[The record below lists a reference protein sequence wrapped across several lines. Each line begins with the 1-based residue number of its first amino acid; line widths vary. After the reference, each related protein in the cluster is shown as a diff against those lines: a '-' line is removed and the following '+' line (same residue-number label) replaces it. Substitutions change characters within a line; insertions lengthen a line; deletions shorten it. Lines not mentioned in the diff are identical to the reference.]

1 MFERTRNAPGDY
13 ISSPEKRLG
22 RNPAAPGAVT
32 LSDVR
37 ESRGEAELESWMNAA
52 PPVSSTSAL
61 GHLFALV
68 WLQTRMI
75 ASYLWLFIRT
85 KIFRAPLSAAR
96 LSALHRRNARRFKET
111 AGRLKGANVKIGQLA
126 SMQAHLLPSEYVEEL
141 RALRDAVVPTP
152 FAEIAALVAS
162 ELGGAPL
169 EIFAEFDETPI
180 AAASMAQVHFARLK
194 TGEKVVVKVQHP
206 GLERSV
212 AIDLALMGFLIRAL
226 SVVFKKFDL
235 LTILRESEDPLR
247 RELDLV
253 LEGKA
258 TEEIGKDLEVLGV
271 IVPKV
276 YWEYTRRRVITLG
289 FIEGT
294 NVDCLPK
301 LREWKVD
308 RLALM
313 QTYLGSFLYQGF
325 VTGMFHAD
333 PHPGNVFCTPEGK
346 LALLD
351 FGMVKRLPEHVRE
364 GLMKETFGGYFN
376 RPKLYVDG
384 LIQKGAVGEGDRVK
398 LEAWAKKTFA
408 DPAARGVIFD
418 HDPKHSG
425 AVKSLV
431 SGLKDLVEL
440 ESFRTPQDNVM
451 FMRALGIVI
460 DVCKEVSPETQP
472 SDLAAPVMMPILMKF
487 MEEHPEYMTPED

>member
-1 MFERTRNAPGDY
+1 MT
-13 ISSPEKRLG
+13 
-22 RNPAAPGAVT
+22 
-32 LSDVR
+32 
-37 ESRGEAELESWMNAA
+37 
-52 PPVSSTSAL
+52 TSAL
-61 GHLFALV
+61 QHVLSLV
-68 WLQTRMI
+68 WLQTRMVV
-75 ASYLWLFIRT
+75 SYLWLFVRS
-85 KIFRAPLSAAR
+85 KIFRAPLTPER
-96 LSALHRRNARRFKET
+96 LSALHRMNARRFKDT
-111 AGRLKGANVKIGQLA
+111 ACRLKGANVKIGQLA

-141 RALRDAVVPTP
+141 RTLRDAVVPTP
-152 FAEIAALVAS
+152 FADIAALVAA
-162 ELGGAPL
+162 ELGGAPH
-169 EIFAEFDETPI
+169 EVFAEFDETPI
-180 AAASMAQVHFARLK
+180 AAASMAQVHAARLK
-194 TGEKVVVKVQHP
+194 SGEKVVVKVQHP

-212 AIDLALMGFLIRAL
+212 AIDLALMGLLLRAL
-226 SVVFKKFDL
+226 GLVFRKFNL
-235 LTILRESEDPLR
+235 LIVLRESEEPLR

-258 TEEIGKDLEVLGV
+258 TEEIGKDLEGLGV
-271 IVPKV
+271 LVPKV

-308 RLALM
+308 RVALM
-313 QTYLGSFLYQGF
+313 QSYLGSFLYQGF

-333 PHPGNVFCTPEGK
+333 PHPGNVFCTPQGK

-384 LIQKGAVGEGDRVK
+384 LIQKGAIGERDREKIEV
-398 LEAWAKKTFA
+398 WAKKTFA
-408 DPAARGVIFD
+408 DPAARGLIFD

-440 ESFRTPQDNVM
+440 ETFQTPQDNVM

-472 SDLAAPVMMPILMKF
+472 SELAAPVMMPILMKF
-487 MEEHPEYMTPED
+487 MEAHPEYMTPEDG

>member
-1 MFERTRNAPGDY
+1 M
-13 ISSPEKRLG
+13 
-22 RNPAAPGAVT
+22 V
-32 LSDVR
+32 
-37 ESRGEAELESWMNAA
+37 
-52 PPVSSTSAL
+52 VSY
-61 GHLFALV
+61 F
-68 WLQTRMI
+68 
-75 ASYLWLFIRT
+75 WLFVRT
-85 KIFRAPLSAAR
+85 KILRAPLSPEA
-96 LSALHRRNARRFKET
+96 LSAHHRKNARRFKET
-111 AGRLKGANVKIGQLA
+111 ACRLKGANIKIGQLA
-126 SMQAHLLPSEYVEEL
+126 SMQAHLLPGEYVEEL
-141 RALRDAVVPTP
+141 RALRDAVAPTP
-152 FAEIAALVAS
+152 FVEIAALVTA

-169 EIFAEFDETPI
+169 EVFAEFDETPI
-180 AAASMAQVHFARLK
+180 AAASMAQVHAARLK
-194 TGEKVVVKVQHP
+194 SGEKVVVKVQHP

-212 AIDLALMGFLIRAL
+212 AMDLALMGLLLRAL
-226 SVVFKKFDL
+226 SLVFRKFNLLVV
-235 LTILRESEDPLR
+235 LRESEEPLR

-258 TEEIGKDLEVLGV
+258 TEEIGRDLAELGV
-271 IVPKV
+271 LVPKV

-301 LREWKVD
+301 LCEWKVD
-308 RLALM
+308 RVALM
-313 QTYLGSFLYQGF
+313 QAYLGSFLYQGF

-351 FGMVKRLPEHVRE
+351 FGMVKRLPQHVRE

-384 LIQKGAVGEGDRVK
+384 LIQKGAVGERDREK
-398 LEAWAKKTFA
+398 IEIWAKKTFA
-408 DPAARGVIFD
+408 DPAARGLIFD

-440 ESFRTPQDNVM
+440 ETFQTPQDNVM

-472 SDLAAPVMMPILMKF
+472 SELAAPVMMPILMKF
-487 MEEHPEYMTPED
+487 MAEHPEYVTPDE